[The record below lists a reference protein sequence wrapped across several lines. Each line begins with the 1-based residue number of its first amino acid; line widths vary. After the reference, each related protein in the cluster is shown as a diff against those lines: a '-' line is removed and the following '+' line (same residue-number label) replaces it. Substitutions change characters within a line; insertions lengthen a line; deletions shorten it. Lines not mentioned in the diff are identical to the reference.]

1 MIINSIANMSI
12 QLNSNCN
19 NGNCAFHIIL
29 ISYSIYIAWWMYEWL
44 CMCTVLY
51 VCMCVYIYACAC
63 ECNMVATLYNIQLV
77 CVCVC

>member
-1 MIINSIANMSI
+1 MSI

-19 NGNCAFHIIL
+19 TGNCAFHIIL

-51 VCMCVYIYACAC
+51 VCMCVYIYVCAC
-63 ECNMVATLYNIQLV
+63 VSV
-77 CVCVC
+77 CVRVFVSMRVCVWYIAQSE